1 MSKRDQEIQRS
12 AVTALVAEYLPL
24 RIEYCEGDRQLVLT
38 QSGLGPEEDDCI
50 YLPLMQARQVAKKLI
65 ELVEFEQPGKRA
77 GQGVEEVE

>member
-50 YLPLMQARQVAKKLI
+50 
-65 ELVEFEQPGKRA
+65 
-77 GQGVEEVE
+77 